1 MKSLKYPAAI
11 LTAVFIIACFT
22 SCSDNKPSLTGDTVT
37 TAAVTEAETDMNKPN
52 LPAVTYSGE
61 SLKILYTAPGVTY
74 GENYL
79 AAAEMD
85 GEVIN
90 DAIYKRN
97 TDIEDKYGIMLDMTP
112 SENTPA
118 DSKKM
123 IMAGESLDLVW
134 MSMDAC
140 TSLALQDYLINLA
153 EVPYFDFTKPY
164 WDNNA
169 IDQLS
174 VRGITYMAVNDI
186 SPSMLSGA
194 RFIFF
199 NKYLIEQYNLSDPY
213 ELVNSNEWTIDNYIS
228 MVKSVSED
236 LNGDSKMDH
245 NDRYGMLT
253 EDCNLRFLLH
263 GFGVR
268 LTSNNAEGELELTF
282 MSDFTVTAF
291 EKLRELLLDK
301 TVTLNY
307 TDIQKTAKTTG
318 YDHVF
323 AYARGAL
330 FAEDHFLFLQNG
342 ASVIEESFRTMEHDF
357 GIVPNPKYDSSQDF
371 YLTMTDPNFAVMC
384 IPVTNSNPERTGI
397 IAEDW
402 AYQSS
407 GTVMNAYYEITLK
420 NKTTR
425 DEESAVMMDIIK
437 DSLMY
442 ELTYA
447 FPSVSF
453 HGIIDGSIK
462 NNTLVSDFAAKEA
475 SIRAKIEELFAD
487 AD

>member
-1 MKSLKYPAAI
+1 MKISKYLTAI
-11 LTAVFIIACFT
+11 LTSILLIAYFT
-22 SCSDNKPSLTGDTVT
+22 SCSDNKPSSDGDTVT
-37 TAAVTEAETDMNKPN
+37 TAVVTEAETDINIPD
-52 LPAVTYSGE
+52 LPVVTYNGE
-61 SLKILYTAPGVTY
+61 SLKILYTAPEVIY
-74 GENYL
+74 GEKYL
-79 AAAEMD
+79 TAAEMD

-97 TDIEDKYGIMLDMTP
+97 TDIEDKYGITLELTESKNP
-112 SENTPA
+112 LN

-123 IMAGESLDLVW
+123 IMAGENLDLVW
-134 MSMDAC
+134 MSMTEC
-140 TSLALQDYLINLA
+140 TSLAMQDYIINLA
-153 EVPYFDFTKPY
+153 GAPYFDFTKPY
-164 WDNNA
+164 WDSNA
-169 IDQLS
+169 IEQLS
-174 VRGITYMAVNDI
+174 IHGITYMAVNDI

-199 NKYLIEQYNLSDPY
+199 NKYLIEQYNLSNPY

-253 EDCNLRFLLH
+253 EDCNLRFFLH

-268 LTSNNAEGELELTF
+268 LTANNAEGELELSF

-291 EKLRELLLDK
+291 DKLRDFLLDK

-307 TDIQKTAKTTG
+307 SDIQKTANTSG

-330 FAEDHFLFLQNG
+330 FAEDHFLFLQSG
-342 ASVIEESFRTMEHDF
+342 AAVIEESFRTMEHDF
-357 GIVPNPKYDSSQDF
+357 GIVPNPKYDSGQSF

-384 IPVTNSNPERTGI
+384 IPATNGNLERTSI
-397 IAEDW
+397 IVEDW

-425 DEESAVMMDIIK
+425 DEESAQMMDIIK

-442 ELTYA
+442 EMSYA
-447 FPSVSF
+447 FSSISF
-453 HGIIDGSIK
+453 AQIIDGSIK
-462 NNTLVSDFAAKEA
+462 ENSLVSTFAAKEE
-475 SIRAKIEELFAD
+475 SIRSNIEKLFESAN
-487 AD
+487 